1 MNEYYWEAV
10 VDGIVQ
16 ANSKEE
22 AYNLL
27 NNNKEDCILNSIKY
41 TEFVI
46 SEEHVR
52 ISICKEREENS
63 TVSNNRMGDRR
74 DKSSLGRRVDGNR
87 RKMSQARRKIIE
99 RRES

>member
-10 VDGIVQ
+10 VDGVVQ

-74 DKSSLGRRVDGNR
+74 DKFSRGRRVDGNR
-87 RKMSQARRKIIE
+87 RFQETRRQIRE